1 MPVLH
6 TGYSWLY
13 RCGQLHLYIQLCPV
27 CHIASYTPYSYNVGP
42 ARLLRHG
49 VVAGVV
55 AGIVA
60 GIVAGVA
67 AGVVVLQRVL

>member
-1 MPVLH
+1 MC
-6 TGYSWLY
+6 
-13 RCGQLHLYIQLCPV
+13 R
-27 CHIASYTPYSYNVGP
+27 IASYTPYSYNVGP

-60 GIVAGVA
+60 GVA
-67 AGVVVLQRVL
+67 AGVVVLQRVLQRVL